1 MRAIEPAPNLLL
13 VGGPKC
19 GTTSLLFWLR
29 KHKEVY
35 HPWGRIN
42 SGAIESGFLL
52 GGVVESPYNLSKPR
66 GTLFLPHEADMD
78 YFRGEKMV
86 IDKSPQ
92 HLYSKRALETVRD
105 LMPEARVIITLRD
118 PYDLLISL
126 FHQMKKTVEF
136 NTSFES
142 LISKLDRQNWVAD
155 NEDPETWGFLTYP
168 RFSSHVKKWV
178 DELGPDRVRVIT
190 LSSIASNPRYVL
202 DQIGNWLDIDE
213 KEMPRNLSVKN
224 PRGELSKS
232 RLRKFLRSP
241 PDWAFSL
248 AKVIFP
254 TRSLRK
260 ALLDPIRSRGWK
272 YVPSEK
278 QPIPDETSEKIR
290 LNLGED
296 IEFFEN
302 LEKHIPKSVII

>member
-1 MRAIEPAPNLLL
+1 
-13 VGGPKC
+13 
-19 GTTSLLFWLR
+19 
-29 KHKEVY
+29 
-35 HPWGRIN
+35 
-42 SGAIESGFLL
+42 
-52 GGVVESPYNLSKPR
+52 
-66 GTLFLPHEADMD
+66 
-78 YFRGEKMV
+78 MV

-105 LMPEARVIITLRD
+105 LMPEARVIITVRD
-118 PYDLLISL
+118 PYDLLVSM
-126 FHQMKKTVEF
+126 FHQMKKTVQF

-142 LISKLDRQNWVAD
+142 LISKMDRQNWVAD

-178 DELGPDRVRVIT
+178 DELGPERVRVIS
-190 LSSIASNPRYVL
+190 LSSIASNPRAVL
-202 DQIGNWLDIDE
+202 DQISNWLDIDE
-213 KEMPRNLSVKN
+213 KEMPRNLNVKN

-248 AKVIFP
+248 AKVILP

-290 LNLGED
+290 LNLSED